1 LLLHSTATTINA
13 TKEIPVDDMQQ
24 ENPSY
29 DSIKSTC
36 DDEEVQQTE
45 HLVKGAEGV
54 VINKINK
61 LNTTHMTG
69 EIPSAGLFCVED
81 MTGEL
86 FFAGLFCDN
95 ISWPS
100 DLISLPVPSVEGENF
115 GSPRLVDK

>member
-1 LLLHSTATTINA
+1 
-13 TKEIPVDDMQQ
+13 
-24 ENPSY
+24 
-29 DSIKSTC
+29 
-36 DDEEVQQTE
+36 
-45 HLVKGAEGV
+45 
-54 VINKINK
+54 
-61 LNTTHMTG
+61 MTG

-115 GSPRLVDK
+115 GSYQTVSKTLT